1 MAQLFTLLAQGKAV
15 SPTADSTMLGIL
27 ANNEDHSKLAR
38 YTYGTRLAHKS
49 GDVDASRTD
58 CGVFTLP
65 ARVVAC
71 VLTKENT
78 DTRYWV
84 DAEGN
89 AVIGRIGEAIVKAW
103 K

>member
-1 MAQLFTLLAQGKAV
+1 
-15 SPTADSTMLGIL
+15 
-27 ANNEDHSKLAR
+27 
-38 YTYGTRLAHKS
+38 
-49 GDVDASRTD
+49 
-58 CGVFTLP
+58 
-65 ARVVAC
+65 VAC